1 MPGLATVAQ
10 PQIHAAHARQQGQAG
25 RFAGWTAKDHP
36 TPSPA
41 RYTGRIED
49 AGDHA
54 PRNQTRHKPRQSRIL
69 ARRCAFRLVSQW
81 ETDHDLPTQS
91 DTETGQI
98 PRRHNDD
105 TGKPGRHTAT
115 RIFLPIVATRCKIV
129 LAIRGKH
136 LYRLV

>member
-1 MPGLATVAQ
+1 MMNLWDNLWIRGISPPPPKIKPFARSFCAVMPGLATVAQ

-36 TPSPA
+36 TPRPA

-81 ETDHDLPTQS
+81 ETDHALPTQS

-98 PRRHNDD
+98 P
-105 TGKPGRHTAT
+105 
-115 RIFLPIVATRCKIV
+115 
-129 LAIRGKH
+129 
-136 LYRLV
+136 